1 MPTLYPSPRV
11 NARRIPGAALVVCA
25 LLAGCGG
32 DDPSSGDQQAPP
44 TAKAK
49 DFPKPNGK
57 SIAELL
63 KGVGGNGPVLAPSG
77 LELRTGKHRFGFAL
91 FTPSREQITDASVAV
106 YAAPAGGGPATGPYL
121 ARWESLE
128 VTPQF
133 QSRQTASDPDAAK
146 SIYTA
151 EIPFDK
157 PGQYDLVG
165 IARIGGKL
173 VAATTPSAGVVV
185 KKESDD
191 PIPAVGT
198 RPPRIHTPTLA
209 EVGGDV
215 ASIDTR
221 LPPSSMHD
229 ADFADV
235 LGKKPV
241 VLLFATPQ
249 LCQSRVC
256 GPVVDIAEQVQ
267 AENKDVSFI
276 HMEVYR
282 DNTIKPGC
290 LEGTRPEDQC
300 LRPQV
305 LAYKLQTEPW
315 AFVVNADGEV
325 AARLEGAYSKSEL
338 EHAVK
343 AATGG

>member
-1 MPTLYPSPRV
+1 
-11 NARRIPGAALVVCA
+11 
-25 LLAGCGG
+25 
-32 DDPSSGDQQAPP
+32 
-44 TAKAK
+44 
-49 DFPKPNGK
+49 
-57 SIAELL
+57 
-63 KGVGGNGPVLAPSG
+63 
-77 LELRTGKHRFGFAL
+77 
-91 FTPSREQITDASVAV
+91 
-106 YAAPAGGGPATGPYL
+106 
-121 ARWESLE
+121 
-128 VTPQF
+128 
-133 QSRQTASDPDAAK
+133 
-146 SIYTA
+146 
-151 EIPFDK
+151 
-157 PGQYDLVG
+157 VG

-256 GPVVDIAEQVQ
+256 GPVVDVAEQVK
-267 AENKDVSFI
+267 AKTDGDVEFI
-276 HMEVYR
+276 HMEVFR
-282 DNTIKPGC
+282 NNRID
-290 LEGTRPEDQC
+290 EGI
-300 LRPQV
+300 RPQM
-305 LAYKLQTEPW
+305 AAFHLQTEPW
-315 AFVVNADGEV
+315 LFVFDGSGKV
-325 AARLEGAYSKSEL
+325 AARIEGAFSEREL
-338 EHAVK
+338 DQAISR
-343 AATGG
+343 ATG

>member
-1 MPTLYPSPRV
+1 VS
-11 NARRIPGAALVVCA
+11 ARWISIAVLLACA

-32 DDPSSGDQQAPP
+32 DDSSSGDEPP
-44 TAKAK
+44 PAAKAE
-49 DFPKPNGK
+49 DFPKPAGK
-57 SIAELL
+57 SLAELL
-63 KGVGGNGPVLAPSG
+63 DQVGGSGPVLAPSG
-77 LELRTGKHRFGFAL
+77 LELRTGTQRFGFAL
-91 FTPSREQITDASVAV
+91 FTRSREQISDASVAV
-106 YAAPAGGGPATGPYL
+106 YAAPAGGGPAKGPYL
-121 ARWESLE
+121 ATYQPLA
-128 VTPQF
+128 VKPQF
-133 QSRQTASDPDAAK
+133 ESRQTASDPDAAR

-157 PGQYDLVG
+157 PGKYELLG
-165 IARIGGKL
+165 IARLRGKL
-173 VAATTPSAGVVV
+173 VPATTPMPGVVV
-185 KKESDD
+185 KKESGD

-198 RPPRIHTPTLA
+198 RPPRIHTPTEA

-256 GPVVDIAEQVQ
+256 GPVVDVTEQVK
-267 AENKDVSFI
+267 ASSGDDVEFI

-282 DNTIKPGC
+282 DNRIDKGI
-290 LEGTRPEDQC
+290 
-300 LRPQV
+300 RPQM
-305 LAYKLQTEPW
+305 AAFHLQSEPW
-315 AFVVNADGEV
+315 LFVFDRSGKV
-325 AARLEGAYSKSEL
+325 ATRIEGAFSEREL
-338 EHAVK
+338 EQSISK
-343 AATGG
+343 ATG

>member
-1 MPTLYPSPRV
+1 VAVL
-11 NARRIPGAALVVCA
+11 LVCA

-32 DDPSSGDQQAPP
+32 DDSSSGDQQAPP
-44 TAKAK
+44 AAQAK
-49 DFPKPNGK
+49 DFPKPSGK
-57 SIAELL
+57 SIVELL
-63 KGVGGNGPVLAPSG
+63 NDAGGNGPVLAPSG

-91 FTPSREQITDASVAV
+91 FTPSREQITNASVAIYV
-106 YAAPAGGGPATGPYL
+106 APAGGGPASGPYL
-121 ARWESLE
+121 ARWESLA

-157 PGQYDLVG
+157 PGKYELLG
-165 IARIGGKL
+165 IARLGGKL
-173 VAATTPSAGVVV
+173 VPATTPSPGVVV
-185 KKESDD
+185 KKESGD

-209 EVGGDV
+209 DVGGDV

-256 GPVVDIAEQVQ
+256 GPVVDVAEQVK
-267 AENKDVSFI
+267 ANTGDDVQFI
-276 HMEVYR
+276 HMEIFRNNSIDDGV
-282 DNTIKPGC
+282 
-290 LEGTRPEDQC
+290 
-300 LRPQV
+300 RPQM
-305 LAYKLQTEPW
+305 AAFHLQTEPW
-315 AFVVNADGEV
+315 LFVFDRSGKVST
-325 AARLEGAYSKSEL
+325 RIEGAFSERELDQAISK
-338 EHAVK
+338 
-343 AATGG
+343 ATG

>member
-1 MPTLYPSPRV
+1 VAVL
-11 NARRIPGAALVVCA
+11 LVCA

-32 DDPSSGDQQAPP
+32 DDSSSGDQQAPP
-44 TAKAK
+44 AAKAK
-49 DFPKPNGK
+49 DFPTPNGD

-106 YAAPAGGGPATGPYL
+106 YAAPAGGGPASGPYL

-157 PGQYDLVG
+157 PGQYDIVG

-173 VAATTPSAGVVV
+173 VAATTPSGGVVV

-256 GPVVDIAEQVQ
+256 GPVVDVAEQVK
-267 AENKDVSFI
+267 AKTDGDVEFI
-276 HMEVYR
+276 HMEVFR
-282 DNTIKPGC
+282 DNRID
-290 LEGTRPEDQC
+290 EGI
-300 LRPQV
+300 RPQM
-305 LAYKLQTEPW
+305 AAFHLQTEPW
-315 AFVVNADGEV
+315 LFVFDGSGKV
-325 AARLEGAYSKSEL
+325 AARIEGAFSEREL
-338 EHAVK
+338 DQAISR
-343 AATGG
+343 ATG

>member
-1 MPTLYPSPRV
+1 VSV
-11 NARRIPGAALVVCA
+11 RRISLAALLVCA

-32 DDPSSGDQQAPP
+32 DDSSSGDQQAPP
-44 TAKAK
+44 AAQAK
-49 DFPKPNGK
+49 DFPKPNGR
-57 SIAELL
+57 SLADLL
-63 KGVGGNGPVLAPSG
+63 KETGGNGPVLAPSG

-91 FTPSREQITDASVAV
+91 FSRSREQITDASVAIYV
-106 YAAPAGGGPATGPYL
+106 APAGGGPAKGPYL
-121 ARWESLE
+121 ARWESLA
-128 VTPQF
+128 VRPQF
-133 QSRQTASDPDAAK
+133 QSRQTASDPDAAN

-151 EIPFDK
+151 ELPFDK

-173 VAATTPSAGVVV
+173 VPATTPSPGVVV
-185 KKESDD
+185 KKESPD
-191 PIPAVGT
+191 PIPALGT
-198 RPPRIHTPTLA
+198 RPPRIHTPTVA

-256 GPVVDIAEQVQ
+256 GPVVDVAEQVKSKSDD
-267 AENKDVSFI
+267 EVEFI
-276 HMEVYR
+276 HMEIFRNNQIDDGV
-282 DNTIKPGC
+282 
-290 LEGTRPEDQC
+290 
-300 LRPQV
+300 RPQM
-305 LAYKLQTEPW
+305 AAFHLQTEPW
-315 AFVVNADGEV
+315 LFVFDRSGKV
-325 AARLEGAYSKSEL
+325 AARIEGAFSDREL
-338 EHAVK
+338 EQAISK
-343 AATGG
+343 ATG

>member
-1 MPTLYPSPRV
+1 VS
-11 NARRIPGAALVVCA
+11 AREISIAVLLACA

-32 DDPSSGDQQAPP
+32 DDSSSGEEAPP
-44 TAKAK
+44 PAKAE
-49 DFPKPNGK
+49 DFPKPGGR
-57 SIAELL
+57 SLVELL
-63 KGVGGNGPVLAPSG
+63 NEVGGSGPVLAPSG
-77 LELRTGKHRFGFAL
+77 LELRTGTQRVGFAL
-91 FTPSREQITDASVAV
+91 FNRSRDQITDASVAV
-106 YAAPAGGGPATGPYL
+106 YAAPAGGGPAKGPYP
-121 ARWESLE
+121 ARYESLG
-128 VTPQF
+128 VKPQF
-133 QSRQTASDPDAAK
+133 QSRQTASDPDSAK

-157 PGQYDLVG
+157 PGKYELLG
-165 IARIGGKL
+165 IARLRGKL
-173 VAATTPSAGVVV
+173 VPATTPMPGVVV
-185 KKESDD
+185 KEESGD

-198 RPPRIHTPTLA
+198 RPPRIHTPTEA

-256 GPVVDIAEQVQ
+256 GPVVDVAEQVK
-267 AENKDVSFI
+267 ANSGDDVEFI

-282 DNTIKPGC
+282 DNRIDRGI
-290 LEGTRPEDQC
+290 
-300 LRPQV
+300 RPQ
-305 LAYKLQTEPW
+305 LAAFHLQSEPW
-315 AFVVNADGEV
+315 LFVFDRSGKV
-325 AARLEGAYSKSEL
+325 ATRIEGAFSEGEL
-338 EHAVK
+338 EQAISK
-343 AATGG
+343 ASG